1 MEAKKVIERANN
13 VFLPAGPALARL
25 SRLFTYT
32 AFLYHVSTISAGSED
47 VAACS
52 AASLPSC
59 SL

>member
-1 MEAKKVIERANN
+1 MIERANN
-13 VFLPAGPALARL
+13 FFHPALALARL

-52 AASLPSC
+52 AASLPAAYSPRV
-59 SL
+59 SFY